1 MKCRMHVLAASFA
14 IIASIGIGPASAGGL
29 LGGLKDTVNNVTDTV
44 TDTVD
49 KVTDTVG
56 DLTGTGGEGGGTNV
70 GGLLSLND
78 DGDDALINLDV
89 GGDNLVTAGVGG
101 SVKAGVK
108 TDGLLGGTTV
118 TLDLLGLGLDVTL
131 DLGLVDPT
139 DPNNPNNPNNP
150 NGPVLV
156 GSLGGGQTFKITCA
170 VNNTRQL
177 LQVAANGKITAAE
190 IKAWQRYAN
199 VQVIPIKLCP
209 AAKKQVAQ
217 ILARS
222 QKVNLLRRAVM
233 ADALISASLGRTRY
247 DVNDVVAVQRQK
259 AQLVVYVY

>member
-14 IIASIGIGPASAGGL
+14 IIASIGMGPASAGGL
-29 LGGLKDTVNNVTDTV
+29 LGGIKDTVDKVTDTV

-49 KVTDTVG
+49 TVSDTVG
-56 DLTGTGGEGGGTNV
+56 DLTGTSGEGGGTNV
-70 GGLLSLND
+70 GNILSLND

-89 GGDNLVTAGVGG
+89 GGDSLATAAVGG
-101 SVKAGVK
+101 SNPLVKAGVS
-108 TDGLLGGTTV
+108 GTTV

-131 DLGLVDPT
+131 DLGLVDSTDPN
-139 DPNNPNNPNNP
+139 DPNNPNNPG
-150 NGPVLV
+150 GPILV
-156 GSLGGGQTFKITCA
+156 GSLGGGQTFTITCA

-233 ADALISASLGRTRY
+233 ADALISASLGRTKY